1 MAKKTKG
8 ERPQNKNLIELQ
20 DRPPEEAQAIR
31 SKGGKVKAQ
40 KEREK
45 KALAEMVQIISD
57 LPITDKRAL
66 GRLTRMGVTE
76 EDGLTQKMLI
86 ADALV
91 RACKEG
97 NTYALSMYL
106 ELTGESG
113 GAAKENNLL
122 EALQEA
128 TKEDIDTDDIP
139 EIQ

>member
-20 DRPPEEAQAIR
+20 NRPPEEAQAIR

-40 KEREK
+40 KDKEK

-57 LPITDKRAL
+57 LPIKDKKSL

-91 RACKEG
+91 RACKQG
-97 NTYALSMYL
+97 NTYALSLYL
-106 ELTGESG
+106 ELTGETA
-113 GAAKENNLL
+113 GAGKENNLL